1 MLQCGSVEPGS
12 LCPMPPHPPARR
24 SGSLRDETAFPFA
37 DGCTRLHDVLDL
49 KQLRTAG
56 VIAVG
61 NEVSARGRLKD
72 FARVA
77 TARVDDAA
85 EAIGRIFCPHD
96 LTPVNHSE
104 RD

>member
-1 MLQCGSVEPGS
+1 M
-12 LCPMPPHPPARR
+12 
-24 SGSLRDETAFPFA
+24 RDETAFPSA
-37 DGCTRLHDVLDL
+37 GEWTRLRDILDL

-56 VIAVG
+56 VTVVG
-61 NEVSARGRLKD
+61 DEVSTRADPARARLKD

-96 LTPVNHSE
+96 LT
-104 RD
+104 